1 MTRDLVVD
9 DHAVVRHGLVR
20 LLEAEEGLTVVGSAA
35 DGREAV
41 DCCETLEPDV
51 IVMDIS
57 MPVMD
62 GVEAT
67 RRIVEATDE
76 RVQVVILTT
85 FAEDERVRAAIDAGA
100 VGYILKDADPEA
112 IVAAVHSA
120 AAGGAP
126 LDPRV
131 ARALLRRTECARRAD
146 PERARARGAAADR
159 RGPAEQGDRDPPRH
173 LRGHRE
179 DAPHAHLPG
188 DRRHRPHPGRAL
200 GAGERLRIARDVPG
214 TS

>member
-1 MTRDLVVD
+1 MTRVLVVD

-131 ARALLRRTECARRAD
+131 ARALLRRTEAPAGPTLSAR
-146 PERARARGAAADR
+146 ER
-159 RGPAEQGDRDPPRH
+159 EVLQ
-173 LRGHRE
+173 LI
-179 DAPHAHLPG
+179 
-188 DRRHRPHPGRAL
+188 
-200 GAGERLRIARDVPG
+200 GAGLPNKVIAIRLGISEGTVKTHLTRIYQAIGVTDRTQAALWVRANA
-214 TS
+214 